1 MAKSQEQLQQT
12 RSATSLIY
20 DPKFRSIAFQIL
32 LLVGLVVFG
41 WWIVNNT
48 ITNLQAQNK
57 TTGFDFLGIT
67 SGFNIGF
74 TLIEYDRSS
83 TYFDVFVV
91 GILNTLLV
99 AVIGIILATLLG
111 FTIGIA
117 RLSNNWII
125 ARLATVYIEV
135 IRNIPL
141 LLQLFF
147 WYFAVL
153 KTMPAVK
160 DSIEFVT
167 GSVYLNNR
175 GLYVPDPNPN
185 DAFVWVQV
193 AIVAVIIGGFFLH
206 RWARIRQEQT
216 GQRFPFVPV
225 FIASVIVI
233 PAIIWLLSGARID
246 LDYPILGRFNFA
258 GGIQIPPEFVALLFG
273 LVIYTAAFIA
283 ETVRAGILAVNTGQT
298 EAAQSLGL
306 KNSDRL
312 NLVIIPQAMRVI
324 VPPLTSQYLNLT
336 KNSSLAVAIGYPDI
350 VNVFMGTAL
359 NQSGKAVE
367 VIFMTMMVYLTLSL
381 FTSVIMNIYNAR
393 VALTER

>member
-1 MAKSQEQLQQT
+1 MAKSQEQLAQQ
-12 RSATSLIY
+12 RSLSSYIY
-20 DPKFRSIAFQIL
+20 DPKFRSYAFQIL

-41 WWIVNNT
+41 WWIFNNT
-48 ITNLQAQNK
+48 VTNLQAQNK
-57 TTGFDFLGIT
+57 TTGFDFLGTT

-74 TLIEYDRSS
+74 TLIAYDRSS

-99 AVIGIILATLLG
+99 AVIGIVLATILG
-111 FTIGIA
+111 FIVGVA

-125 ARLATVYIEV
+125 SMLCTVYIEV
-135 IRNIPL
+135 FRNIPL

-153 KTMPAVK
+153 KAMPAVK
-160 DSIEFVT
+160 QSLEIVT
-167 GSVYLNNR
+167 GAVYLNNR

-185 DAFVWVQV
+185 DAFVWVQI
-193 AIVAVIIGGFFLH
+193 AILAVIIGGYFLH
-206 RWARIRQEQT
+206 RWARRRQEKT
-216 GQRFPFVPV
+216 GERFPFPIV
-225 FIASVIVI
+225 FIALLIVVPTI
-233 PAIIWLLSGARID
+233 VWFITGASIE
-246 LDYPILGRFNFA
+246 LVMPELKRFNFE
-258 GGIQIPPEFVALLFG
+258 GGLQLPPEFVALLFG
-273 LVIYTAAFIA
+273 LVVYTAAFIA
-283 ETVRAGILAVNTGQT
+283 ETVRAGILAVSKGQT

-312 NLVIIPQAMRVI
+312 NLVIVPQAMRVI

-381 FTSVIMNIYNAR
+381 LTSIVMNWYNAR
-393 VALTER
+393 IALTER

>member
-20 DPKFRSIAFQIL
+20 DPKFRSYAFQIL
-32 LLVGLVVFG
+32 LLIGLIAFG
-41 WWIVNNT
+41 WWIFNNT
-48 ITNLQAQNK
+48 VTNLQAQNK
-57 TTGFDFLGIT
+57 TTGFDFLGNT

-74 TLIEYDRSS
+74 TLMEYDRSS
-83 TYFDVFVV
+83 TYFDVFKV

-99 AVIGIILATLLG
+99 SVIGIVLATVLG
-111 FTIGIA
+111 FIIGVA
-117 RLSNNWII
+117 RLSSNWII

-135 IRNIPL
+135 FRNIPL

-153 KTMPAVK
+153 KTMPSVK
-160 DSIEFVT
+160 NSIEFVT

-175 GLYVPDPNPN
+175 GLYVPDPQPN
-185 DAFVWVQV
+185 DSFVWVQL
-193 AIVAVIIGGFFLH
+193 AIVAVIIGGYFLN
-206 RWARIRQEQT
+206 RWSVRRFEQT
-216 GQRFPFVPV
+216 GQRFPFVPA
-225 FIASVIVI
+225 FIGMLVVI
-233 PAIIWLLSGARID
+233 PAIVWMVTGAQIA
-246 LDYPILGRFNFA
+246 LDYPVLERFNFA

-283 ETVRAGILAVNTGQT
+283 ETVRAGILAVSDGQT

-324 VPPLTSQYLNLT
+324 IPPLTSQYLNLT

-381 FTSVIMNIYNAR
+381 LTSVVMNIYNAR
-393 VALTER
+393 IALTER

>member
-1 MAKSQEQLQQT
+1 MAKSQEQLAQR
-12 RSATSLIY
+12 RSLSSLIY
-20 DPKFRSIAFQIL
+20 DPKFRSYAFQIL
-32 LLVGLVVFG
+32 LLVGLVLFG

-57 TTGFDFLGIT
+57 TTGFDFLGTT

-74 TLIEYDRSS
+74 SLIEYDRSS

-99 AVIGIILATLLG
+99 AVIGIIFATILG
-111 FTIGIA
+111 FIIGVA

-125 ARLATVYIEV
+125 GRLCTVYIE
-135 IRNIPL
+135 IFRNVPL

-153 KTMPAVK
+153 KAMPAVK
-160 DSIEFVT
+160 QSLELVS
-167 GSVYLNNR
+167 GAVYLNNR

-185 DAFVWVQV
+185 DAFIWVQI
-193 AIVAVIIGGFFLH
+193 AIALVIVGGFFLH
-206 RWARIRQEQT
+206 RWARIRQEKT
-216 GQRFPFVPV
+216 GQRFPFPVVFVAILIIVPT
-225 FIASVIVI
+225 IV
-233 PAIIWLLSGARID
+233 WFVTGANIE
-246 LDYPILGRFNFA
+246 LVYPELQRFNFA
-258 GGIQIPPEFVALLFG
+258 GGLQLPPEFVALLFG

-283 ETVRAGILAVNTGQT
+283 ETVRAGILAVSKGQT

-381 FTSVIMNIYNAR
+381 LTSVAMNWYNAR
-393 VALTER
+393 IALTER

>member
-1 MAKSQEQLQQT
+1 MAKSQEQLQQK

-20 DPKFRSIAFQIL
+20 DPKFRSYAFQIL
-32 LLVGLVVFG
+32 LLIGLVVFG
-41 WWIVNNT
+41 WWIFNNT
-48 ITNLQAQNK
+48 VTNLQAQNK

-74 TLIEYDRSS
+74 SLIPYDRSS

-99 AVIGIILATLLG
+99 SVIGVILATILG
-111 FTIGIA
+111 FIIGVA
-117 RLSNNWII
+117 RLSSNWII
-125 ARLATVYIEV
+125 AKLATVYIEV
-135 IRNIPL
+135 FRNIPL

-153 KTMPAVK
+153 KSMPAVK
-160 DSIEFVT
+160 NSLEILT
-167 GSVYLNNR
+167 GSVFLNNR

-185 DAFVWVQV
+185 DSFVWVQL
-193 AIVAVIIGGFFLH
+193 AIVGVIIGGYFLH
-206 RWARIRQEQT
+206 RWARLRQEAT
-216 GQRFPFVPV
+216 GQRFPFIPA
-225 FIASVIVI
+225 FIAGLIIV
-233 PAIIWLLSGARID
+233 PTLVWIIVGAQIN
-246 LDYPILGRFNFA
+246 LDYPVLERFNFA

-283 ETVRAGILAVNTGQT
+283 ETVRAGILAVNSGQT

-312 NLVIIPQAMRVI
+312 NLVVIPQAMRVI

-336 KNSSLAVAIGYPDI
+336 KNSSLAVAIGYPEI

-381 FTSVIMNIYNAR
+381 ATSAVMNVYNAR
-393 VALTER
+393 IALTER